1 MSKCFRFVTVA
12 AFAVSAAVVS
22 RTQAKADPTAFHV
35 VDINEVYSNAD
46 GTRQFVELISGS
58 IGQNQLAATWLI
70 ALNSDGTDTNIVF
83 DFTSTFLPSFNA
95 NETIL
100 LATAGLQSDLGITA
114 DFTIPDN
121 SLFLGSGRVIFED
134 PPPFP
139 QVVDAVAYGAY
150 TGSNAGYGSPTAA
163 LPANGCASLRRNIQD
178 FTPPKDNALQWG
190 IAANATPRAHD
201 GSTATI
207 TCPPIAPILAAI
219 GNQATTETQLLTFG
233 VSATDGNEDIITLS
247 AEGLPAGT
255 NFVNHGNGTGTFTW
269 QTDCLDAGTY
279 PGVLFIASD
288 GGLADSESVTITVSE
303 LSNPAI
309 ARDSVAVAVEDI
321 ALAANLQGYDPD
333 GDPVTYTIISGPFFG
348 QATALNPSTGA
359 FTYQGNLNQFSG
371 PPDLIMFTITDN
383 NCLADTGRW
392 DVTITPVN
400 DAPVAN
406 DHTDGT
412 TPNTVLA
419 VGEMP
424 ANDVDPGTLSFS
436 HISGPFH
443 GSVSNLDV
451 ADGSFDYLPALDFEG
466 EDTVVYVVSDG
477 ALADTANVF
486 ITVAPGC
493 FCNCHADPV
502 CDATINVQDVVS
514 VLNVAF
520 RGGADTVDPQCT
532 HVGRSDLN
540 CDCVVS
546 VVDVVNIVNHA
557 FRGDTS
563 PFCNPCVT
571 PCP

>member
-1 MSKCFRFVTVA
+1 MSRCFRLLRTSLLA
-12 AFAVSAAVVS
+12 LALLTA
-22 RTQAKADPTAFHV
+22 RTQPAAADPQAFHI

-83 DFTSTFLPSFNA
+83 DFTAAFLPGFNT

-139 QVVDAVAYGAY
+139 QMVDAVAYGAY
-150 TGSNAGYGSPTAA
+150 TGSNTNFGSPTAA
-163 LPANGCASLRRNIQD
+163 LPSNGCASLRRNTQD
-178 FTPPKDNALQWG
+178 FTLPKDNALQWG

-207 TCPPIAPILAAI
+207 TCPPIAPVLAAI
-219 GNQATTETQLLTFG
+219 GGQATDETLLLTFG
-233 VSATDGNEDIITLS
+233 VNASDGNGDIITLS
-247 AEGLPAGT
+247 AENLPAGA
-255 NFVNHGNGTGTFTW
+255 NFINHGNGTGTFTW
-269 QTDCLDAGTY
+269 TPTCLQSGSY
-279 PGVLFIASD
+279 VGVLFIASD
-288 GGLADSESVTITVSE
+288 GGLADSESVTITVNE
-303 LSNPAI
+303 LSDPAV
-309 ARDSVAVAVEDI
+309 ARDSVAIAVEDV
-321 ALAANLQGYDPD
+321 ALSANLQGFDPD
-333 GDPVTYTIISGPFFG
+333 NDPVTYTIISGPLFG
-348 QATALNPSTGA
+348 QATGLNPLTGA

-383 NCLADTGRW
+383 NCAADTGRW

-400 DAPVAN
+400 DAPVAD
-406 DHTDGT
+406 DHSDGT
-412 TPNTVLA
+412 TPNTLLA
-419 VGEMP
+419 VGQIP
-424 ANDVDPGTLSFS
+424 ASDVDNGSLSFS
-436 HISGPFH
+436 HIDGPFH
-443 GSVSNLDV
+443 GSVSNLDA
-451 ADGSFDYLPALDFEG
+451 ADGSFDYLPDLDYEG
-466 EDTVVYVVSDG
+466 GDTVIYVVSDG
-477 ALADTANVF
+477 DLADTARVF
-486 ITVAPGC
+486 ITIESGC

-502 CDATINVQDVVS
+502 CDATTNVQDVVS

-520 RGGADTVDPQCT
+520 RGGADTVDPQCS
-532 HVGRSDLN
+532 HVGRADLN

-557 FRGDTS
+557 FRGDAT
-563 PFCNPCVT
+563 PFCNPCST